1 MNFPVL
7 APRPRHGGMNSRH
20 RSLSLAALRSKVR
33 TAAGLEKEKWAGEG
47 LMKSKRG
54 GKEDLEGHPS
64 DWVCGGRGDE
74 KATEDTA
81 ASTVL
86 SLPFA
91 LRSPPLSHARRQCAG
106 LKRIAWMGWKEGRG

>member
-7 APRPRHGGMNSRH
+7 APRSRHGGMNSRH

-91 LRSPPLSHARRQCAG
+91 LLPPPLSSPFRFHTLVDNVQD
-106 LKRIAWMGWKEGRG
+106 